1 MLNAPSWRRA
11 QFKQVLLVLAAVGLG
26 VSTTDTWAA
35 DASAGATLFKQKC
48 AACHTIGGGDT
59 VGPDLAGVTE
69 ERDAAWLKKWIA
81 DPAGMIASGDPAAT
95 SLKNKY
101 GMVMPTLGL
110 SEEEIDNVIAYLASG
125 GAGASSG
132 AQSTAAGATA
142 ASSSTAATESQST
155 GSAEQGER
163 LFTGEADL
171 RNGGPA
177 CSACHAVAG
186 AGGGSMGP
194 DLTTTY
200 SRLGD
205 AMITW
210 PQAMAPMQA
219 IFTED
224 PLTETEQADLLAF
237 FKEKAAGE
245 DQSASGPVAML
256 LGLSVLGAVVLAVI
270 LSVVWKKRL
279 ISVRAPMV
287 SGTNRWRR

>member
-1 MLNAPSWRRA
+1 MLNAPSRRRA

-26 VSTTDTWAA
+26 VSITDAWAA
-35 DASAGATLFKQKC
+35 DAAAGGTLFKQKC

-69 ERDAAWLKKWIA
+69 RRDTAWLKSWIA
-81 DPAGMIASGDPAAT
+81 DPPGMIASGDPTAT
-95 SLKNKY
+95 QLKSKY
-101 GMVMPTLGL
+101 GMPMPDLGL
-110 SEEEIDNVIAYLASG
+110 SEDEIANVIAYLASG
-125 GAGASSG
+125 GAGGGQASAAG
-132 AQSTAAGATA
+132 AAEAGSTAAA
-142 ASSSTAATESQST
+142 AESEST

-163 LFTGEADL
+163 LFTGEADF

-177 CSACHAVAG
+177 CSACHAVAD
-186 AGGGSMGP
+186 AGGGSLGP

-210 PQAMAPMQA
+210 PQAMLPMQP

-224 PLTETEQADLLAF
+224 PLTDTEKADLLAF
-237 FKEKAAGE
+237 FKEKAAG
-245 DQSASGPVAML
+245 DDLSASGPVAML
-256 LGLSVLGAVVLAVI
+256 LGLSIIGAIVLAVI

-279 ISVRAPMV
+279 IAVREPMV

>member
-1 MLNAPSWRRA
+1 MLNAPSRRRA
-11 QFKQVLLVLAAVGLG
+11 QFKQVLLVSAAIGLS
-26 VSTTDTWAA
+26 VSITDTWAA
-35 DASAGATLFKQKC
+35 DASAGGTLFKQKC

-59 VGPDLAGVTE
+59 VGPDLAGVTK

-81 DPAGMIASGDPAAT
+81 DPAGVIASGDPVAT
-95 SLKNKY
+95 SLKSKY

-110 SEEEIDNVIAYLASG
+110 SDEEIDNVIAYLASG
-125 GAGASSG
+125 GEAS
-132 AQSTAAGATA
+132 AAGAGEASASGA
-142 ASSSTAATESQST
+142 AAAESKSA

-163 LFTGEADL
+163 LFTGDADL

-177 CSACHAVAG
+177 CSACHAVADV
-186 AGGGSMGP
+186 GGGSMGP
-194 DLTTTY
+194 DLTSTY

-219 IFTED
+219 IFSED
-224 PLTETEQADLLAF
+224 PLTDTEKADLLAF
-237 FKEKAAGE
+237 FKAKAAGE
-245 DQSASGPVAML
+245 DLSASGPVAML
-256 LGLSVLGAVVLAVI
+256 LGLSILGAVVLAVI